1 MNLLAKLNSVEAV
14 TQKGETKMQ
23 IKNIKASYRCYLS
36 LFLTCLIFAATVT
49 KVKAGGLD
57 NLIKYTQRDGSM
69 TNVNSG
75 GIVSDQRAGY
85 ISGGSIVS
93 RGPKPKV
100 LRPLVVQAPSF
111 EFDPCSGSYDAR
123 FGGLSF
129 VKGAAFTDFLKT
141 LPAATGA
148 YAFKMLIKEVC
159 PHCEDIT
166 SYLETVLRD
175 INGLSLNQCAMA
187 KSIAQGGFSMLTS
200 ASKQRCMMKSNVL
213 SASSDMFEATE
224 NCTDNP
230 DRFGEAGDEDKLK
243 SLLGDNFNLVWKAL
257 SRGDASSANTS
268 FRELIMSISGSV
280 IGRKDAES
288 FSFINLPSLVE
299 KEDLLEKYIGKPGG
313 QSSEVTLYK
322 CDESKKCLEPS
333 EQKVKVP
340 ADETL
345 YGNVT
350 RLLTSI
356 VEKVYANEGV
366 LTDDEQAL
374 IEFSS
379 MPLINIIE
387 MELATKNKESA
398 GSFVGTHEF
407 IEVVCY
413 DMITNYMQKMLV
425 EARSSVDLLKS
436 TQLDSTAINNF
447 AANVDKVRSYLRDKR
462 FEAFKKLQII
472 TQVKE
477 RIAQQQSV
485 FELGFSRFMDSRSR
499 SY

>member
-1 MNLLAKLNSVEAV
+1 M
-14 TQKGETKMQ
+14 
-23 IKNIKASYRCYLS
+23 SYKSY
-36 LFLTCLIFAATVT
+36 LFLFTFFVFCINAT
-49 KVKAGGLD
+49 KVQASGLD
-57 NLIKYTQRDGSM
+57 NLIKYTERDGSM

-85 ISGGSIVS
+85 ISGGSIIS

-100 LRPLVVQAPSF
+100 LHPLIVQSPSF

-159 PHCEDIT
+159 PHCEAIASD
-166 SYLETVLRD
+166 LEAVLRD
-175 INGLSLNQCAMA
+175 INGLSLNQCTMA

-230 DRFGEAGDEDKLK
+230 DRFGDAGDEDKLK

-257 SRGDASSANTS
+257 SRGDASAANTS

-280 IGRKDAES
+280 IGRKEAGS
-288 FSFINLPSLVE
+288 FSFINLPSLIE

-313 QSSEVTLYK
+313 QSSEVTLYR

-333 EQKVKVP
+333 EQKLQVP
-340 ADETL
+340 AGETL

-387 MELATKNKESA
+387 MELATKNKDSA

-425 EARSSVDLLKS
+425 EARVSVDLLKS

-447 AANVDKVRSYLRDKR
+447 ATNVDKVRSYLRDKR
-462 FEAFKKLQII
+462 FEAFKKLQVI